1 MNRRGVGSGM
11 LGGRWLRARMRI
23 ISDTSLMVVR
33 SVHGGCR
40 ARHWPKRRYGV
51 MQRRELG
58 LYKGKRECDA
68 S

>member
-1 MNRRGVGSGM
+1 MNRRGVGSGL
-11 LGGRWLRARMRI
+11 LGSRWLWARMRI
-23 ISDTSLMVVR
+23 ISDAGLMVVH
-33 SVHGGCR
+33 SVHGGCH
-40 ARHWPKRRYGV
+40 ARHWPKRRCGV